1 MKFKKYL
8 PQQLLE
14 GESLYRSREFL
25 SHFLERRSV
34 RDFSPKDVPFEI
46 IKNIVM
52 TAASAPSGAN
62 KQPWKFVIVKD
73 PEVKKQIRIAAEA
86 EEKENYERRFP
97 DDWLEDLNQFGTD
110 WQKEFLETAPY
121 LIIIFKVSYEMYGGK
136 QKKNYYVNE
145 SCGIA
150 TGFLLTAIHNAGLT
164 ALTHTPS
171 PMNFLQKI
179 LNRPLNE
186 KPYLLIPVGYAA
198 ENAEV
203 PVLNK
208 KSFEEVSEV
217 V

>member
-8 PQQLLE
+8 PQQLME
-14 GESLYRSREFL
+14 GESLYRSREYLNF
-25 SHFLERRSV
+25 FQERRSV
-34 RDFSPKDVPFEI
+34 REFSNKDVPFEI

-62 KQPWKFVIVKD
+62 KQPWKFIIVKD
-73 PEVKKQIRIAAEA
+73 PEIKKQIRIAAEA

-110 WQKEFLETAPY
+110 WHKEFLETAPY
-121 LIIIFKVSYEMYGGK
+121 LIVIFKVSYDVEGDK
-136 QKKNYYVNE
+136 QKKNYYVSE

-150 TGFLLTAIHNAGLT
+150 TGFLLTAIHNAGLI

-179 LNRPLNE
+179 LNRPSNE
-186 KPYLLIPVGYAA
+186 KPYLLIPVGYPA
-198 ENAEV
+198 ENTEV

-208 KSFEEVSEV
+208 KSFEEVAEV
-217 V
+217 I